1 LFCNGLSKT
10 NSSSFFNSIIGIS
23 IFGWHFLIIYFKSD
37 SIKALTKSTKDQS
50 NEFVVHVNNEYD
62 YRFDSE

>member
-1 LFCNGLSKT
+1 MNIFERKCIILYLSSKKD
-10 NSSSFFNSIIGIS
+10 SIQRKIGV
-23 IFGWHFLIIYFKSD
+23 D

>member
-1 LFCNGLSKT
+1 LLLT
-10 NSSSFFNSIIGIS
+10 NQNLYNI
-23 IFGWHFLIIYFKSD
+23 KKD
-37 SIKALTKSTKDQS
+37 SIQRKIGVDSVKALTKSTKDNS